1 MCPAEPPAWVFI
13 GPSEQRFPASFEAVS
28 MRFLWRLS
36 QPVISWTR
44 PTSCPQS
51 KVILLTQSR
60 QLVMTTLSVLDLLGQ
75 FFFSFLT
82 WFWYLILHIAV
93 LPLCL
98 LFHWFLRG
106 VSSAVCFLL
115 YSLRCLQAVFEITHF
130 WIKIQTCYLF
140 FFWWPDKNVSK
151 IQFSHLSLNSPW
163 CDKMINVA
171 SRRALAQPMTPLT
184 HQSSCTSI
192 HHLCDMVLPPPPR

>member
-1 MCPAEPPAWVFI
+1 MSCWATSLGVYWSLRAKVPSLIWSSFNALSVASFAACDFLNQTHKLSTEQSYSPHTKPPAGNDNLI
-13 GPSEQRFPASFEAVS
+13 SFGLA
-28 MRFLWRLS
+28 W
-36 QPVISWTR
+36 PV
-44 PTSCPQS
+44 
-51 KVILLTQSR
+51 
-60 QLVMTTLSVLDLLGQ
+60 
-75 FFFSFLT
+75 FFSFLT

-106 VSSAVCFLL
+106 VSSASVFPALFFTVLTSCVWDHTFLNKNPNL
-115 YSLRCLQAVFEITHF
+115 LSV
-130 WIKIQTCYLF
+130 